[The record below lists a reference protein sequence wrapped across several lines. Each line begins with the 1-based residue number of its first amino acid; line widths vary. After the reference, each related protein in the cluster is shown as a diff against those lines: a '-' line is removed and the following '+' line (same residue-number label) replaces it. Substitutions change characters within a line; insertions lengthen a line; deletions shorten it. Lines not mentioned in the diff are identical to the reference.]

1 MPHDNSDK
9 LLSHP
14 EMIRDLLTG
23 SVREARVS
31 QLDFHTLEKVGGSYV
46 SDELRDRGD
55 DVIWRLRWGGSH
67 LYIYLLL
74 DEGAS
79 VDRHQPPNWTTSL
92 NCRNCTRYRTCLRNA
107 PRTGTNAG
115 SDRA

>member
-23 SVREARVS
+23 FVREARVS

-74 DEGAS
+74 EKGLAL
-79 VDRHQPPNWTTSL
+79 TGTS
-92 NCRNCTRYRTCLRNA
+92 
-107 PRTGTNAG
+107 PRTG
-115 SDRA
+115 RHR